1 MSFIFWSDV
10 FAVVKAGDG
19 ETEVPAGSAA
29 VHLGECKC
37 DALCLQELLITLER
51 NNSDFKSPWQH
62 NFYLKAK
69 LRKRG
74 EAGGRGGCRGG
85 WWGGCRRRREKTK
98 RRRRGA
104 AASSTTDERTTRIC
118 SVHPL
123 TQYHHIYF
131 IHLIEYIKE
140 ILQYSFIRL
149 LEF

>member
-10 FAVVKAGDG
+10 FAVVKAVDG

-74 EAGGRGGCRGG
+74 EVGGGRGGWGVVAGG
-85 WWGGCRRRREKTK
+85 GERKQRD
-98 RRRRGA
+98 A
-104 AASSTTDERTTRIC
+104 DEEPQPQVRLMKEQPEY
-118 SVHPL
+118 V
-123 TQYHHIYF
+123 QF
-131 IHLIEYIKE
+131 IHWLSIIIYISY
-140 ILQYSFIRL
+140 ISFNISKKSSNTCS
-149 LEF
+149 